1 MPSGPYNPH
10 EEVPAYLDEK
20 ALELP
25 GWPGYRTRPGRSGLD
40 YLDNQFELAHMQGL
54 FIRRL
59 ITGQLRTHEPLYLA
73 AMGLLGGL
81 AALPAL
87 AGLLF
92 PSAGLLALPA
102 ACCSLPMAA
111 AGAALL
117 WNLGRNLRRR

>member
-1 MPSGPYNPH
+1 MPGGPHNPD
-10 EEVPAYLDEK
+10 EELPPYLDEK
-20 ALELP
+20 ALQLP

-73 AMGLLGGL
+73 AMAMLGGL
-81 AALPAL
+81 TVLPAL

-92 PSAGLLALPA
+92 PSSGLLALPA

-111 AGAALL
+111 AGATLL
-117 WNLGRNLRRR
+117 WNLERNLHRR